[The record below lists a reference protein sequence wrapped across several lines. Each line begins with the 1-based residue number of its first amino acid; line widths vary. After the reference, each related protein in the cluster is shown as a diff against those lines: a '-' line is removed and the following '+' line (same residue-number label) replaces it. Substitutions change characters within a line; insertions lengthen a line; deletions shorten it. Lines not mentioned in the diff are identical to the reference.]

1 MKQKIVCISVYLVIV
16 LIYSGYAQ
24 QPSISV
30 QQHLTLSNQ
39 AYRAGDYEKFLQHM
53 KKAAELEP
61 HRYQYRYNLAC
72 GYALNNDHQNAVN
85 TLQFLLDQDYDLVFM
100 AAGDADF
107 SSLKDNKEFQKIVK
121 RIEEKTRP
129 LNTSSIAFSILEKD
143 LIPEGMAY
151 DPVEKAFYMGS
162 IQKCKIIKIDKD
174 GNVSDFTDP
183 RQDGLVSLLG
193 MRVDA
198 ERRVLW
204 AASSYSFYKKSIPR
218 ELLGT
223 AGIFKYDLRTKK
235 LLKKYMLPQEEGHYL
250 NDLTV
255 SPDGSVYITD
265 WLVHGIYKIS
275 AKTDTIEKLIDMP
288 RQPNGIDIS
297 DDGTKLFIAG
307 NGMGV
312 LDMASKSYKELKYP
326 PNMYVSGDGC
336 YFYKNSLIAV
346 QNGGFRKVSRFYLND
361 AQDEIVRS
369 EPLEAYHPLFNIPT
383 TGALAGNDFY
393 FIANSQLR
401 AFNRDGSL
409 FPLSEL
415 EEVKIL
421 KIGLK

>member
-1 MKQKIVCISVYLVIV
+1 VV
-16 LIYSGYAQ
+16 
-24 QPSISV
+24 
-30 QQHLTLSNQ
+30 
-39 AYRAGDYEKFLQHM
+39 
-53 KKAAELEP
+53 ELEP

-72 GYALNNDHQNAVN
+72 GYALNNDQQNALN
-85 TLQFLLDQDYDLVFM
+85 TLQFLLDENYDLVYM
-100 AAGDADF
+100 AAGDTDF
-107 SSLKDNKEFQKIVK
+107 SSLKDNKDFQQIVK

-129 LNTSSIAFSILEKD
+129 LNTSSIAFSIPEKD

-151 DPVEKAFYMGS
+151 DPVEEAFYVSS
-162 IQKCKIIKIDKD
+162 IQKCKIIKIDKQ
-174 GNVSDFTDP
+174 GNISDFTIP
-183 RQDGLVSLLG
+183 RQDGLLSVLG

-198 ERRVLW
+198 YSRTLW
-204 AASSYSFYKKSIPR
+204 AVSSYSFFKKHIPR
-218 ELLGT
+218 KLLGT
-223 AGIFKYDLRTKK
+223 TGVFKYDLQTKK

-250 NDLTV
+250 NDLAIG
-255 SPDGSVYITD
+255 PDGSVYITD
-265 WLVHGIYKIS
+265 WLVFGIYKIS
-275 AKTDTIEKLIDMP
+275 AEIDTIEKLIDMP

-297 DDGTKLFIAG
+297 DDGSKLFIAG

-312 LDMASKSYKELKYP
+312 LDIAAKSYKELKYP
-326 PNMYVSGDGC
+326 PNLYVSGDGC

-393 FIANSQLR
+393 FIANSQL
-401 AFNRDGSL
+401 ADYNRDGSL